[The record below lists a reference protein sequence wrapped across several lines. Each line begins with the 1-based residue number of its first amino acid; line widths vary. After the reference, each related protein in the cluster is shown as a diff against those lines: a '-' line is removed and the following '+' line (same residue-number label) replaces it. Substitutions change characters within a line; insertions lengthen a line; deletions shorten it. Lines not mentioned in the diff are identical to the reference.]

1 MVAESMTV
9 QPPDAGVYRNRTLSS
24 LPKSAGCTAGH
35 DAENV
40 EIRAIRL
47 SVVEITPWPGPCLVD
62 TSPGALEVGTGSL
75 TRLTIG
81 IMEAA

>member
-9 QPPDAGVYRNRTLSS
+9 SVADTGVYIHRPLSS
-24 LPKSAGCTAGH
+24 LPKSAGCIAGH

-47 SVVEITPWPGPCLVD
+47 SVVEITPWPGPC
-62 TSPGALEVGTGSL
+62 SS
-75 TRLTIG
+75 
-81 IMEAA
+81 